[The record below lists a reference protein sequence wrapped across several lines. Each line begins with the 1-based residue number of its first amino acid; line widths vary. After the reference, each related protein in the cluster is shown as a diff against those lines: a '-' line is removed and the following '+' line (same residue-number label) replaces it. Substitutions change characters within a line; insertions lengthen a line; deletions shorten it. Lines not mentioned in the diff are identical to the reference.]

1 MASPPR
7 TLTNNNFNINNNNNV
22 TNLNTNN
29 DVATPKRK
37 TTAATPRP
45 SSLLENNMRKKS
57 QDSSCASV
65 KSSKSPMRSRTS
77 TGTFQ
82 KKRLREVEGETAVTT
97 PSSEP
102 LNYLSVPESDHSNS
116 DDSISPRRDSKMAR
130 FQEEST
136 VQANIVST
144 SPKFLRSQRSVTEN
158 PNSQPNSSQ
167 NPSSTSQNLSQN
179 LAGEFHTGC
188 TQQFNSMN
196 FGLNPCSSHNS
207 SPEIDLNTLFQ
218 QNDTI
223 PELGLENFPDLN
235 NDVNA
240 SINTSISSSVNLD
253 FSTPQSPQR
262 YASRTQFSTPIS
274 RTDETPSHHAIST
287 IQSIFTTNESHDS
300 PHIGDS
306 GFDLETQDSFHSTSI
321 NLNQLEP
328 QISTFRLKEYK
339 DLGHL
344 GAGGSSI
351 VYRAAP
357 PTNHFEISAIK
368 RFENPQES
376 DSPQHR
382 KKRESNKTQAK
393 TETDILELVHSNG
406 NSEFIITLYRYEE
419 ENDYTYV
426 QLELMDDSLENLM
439 KYPDQNMLKLKAL
452 NIYNEDK
459 INESARTGNI
469 GLCLE
474 MIRHYTDQVVRG
486 LMHCHSNGIVHRDIK
501 SGNLLIHYQENQV
514 KIADFGLSVE
524 RYASSFYSNTGEKR
538 LVDVVGTPANFAPE
552 MWLTSHFSG
561 TKSDFPTTDTATHLP
576 THAQTA
582 EKLSRFGKNL
592 DDYIGY
598 TEKVDIWAL
607 GCVLVQLAS
616 GIPLYNGKGQEE
628 MIFNETMEFDVH
640 GCNYSYNKAIGML
653 PGYLKDDD
661 LYDSFVGFLKCCF
674 EHSPADRADAHELY
688 DHEFLWEDEEMEPA

>member
-1 MASPPR
+1 M
-7 TLTNNNFNINNNNNV
+7 IE
-22 TNLNTNN
+22 N
-29 DVATPKRK
+29 DI
-37 TTAATPRP
+37 
-45 SSLLENNMRKKS
+45 RKKS
-57 QDSSCASV
+57 QDSSSASV

-82 KKRLREVEGETAVTT
+82 KRKLRDVEDDTAVPST

-102 LNYLSVPESDHSNS
+102 LNTLSVPEFVHSSS

-130 FQEEST
+130 FQDET
-136 VQANIVST
+136 PIQANVVST
-144 SPKFLRSQRSVTEN
+144 SPKFLRSQRSLTEEKRSS
-158 PNSQPNSSQ
+158 PHSSLTSLNSQPNSQ
-167 NPSSTSQNLSQN
+167 NPQNLSQN

-207 SPEIDLNTLFQ
+207 SQELDFQSLFQ
-218 QNDTI
+218 QNNEI
-223 PELGLENFPDLN
+223 PEVNLENFPDLN
-235 NDVNA
+235 NDLNIDHTNS
-240 SINTSISSSVNLD
+240 SINSSINLD

-262 YASRTQFSTPIS
+262 YNTRTQFSTPIS
-274 RTDETPSHHAIST
+274 RTDTPSQNAIST
-287 IQSIFTTNESHDS
+287 IQSIFTSNESHES
-300 PHIGDS
+300 PNIGDS
-306 GFDLETQDSFHSTSI
+306 GFDLENSLSTSI
-321 NLNQLEP
+321 NFAQLEP

-351 VYRAAP
+351 VYKAAP
-357 PTNHFEISAIK
+357 PTNLYEMSAIK
-368 RFENPQES
+368 RFENPRES

-406 NSEFIITLYRYEE
+406 NSEFIITLFRYEE
-419 ENDYTYV
+419 EEDYTYV

-439 KYPDQNMLKLKAL
+439 KYPDQNMLKLKEL
-452 NIYNEDK
+452 GIYNESK
-459 INESARTGNI
+459 INESAQHGNI

-474 MIRHYTDQVVRG
+474 MIRHFADQVVRG

-524 RYASSFYSNTGEKR
+524 RYASSFYSNSGEKR
-538 LVDVVGTPANFAPE
+538 LVDIVGTPANFAPE

-561 TKSDFPTTDTATHLP
+561 TNSDLTQTSTYLP
-576 THAQTA
+576 THGQMA
-582 EKLSRFGKNL
+582 EKLARFGKNL

-607 GCVLVQLAS
+607 GCVLAQLAS
-616 GIPLYNGKGQEE
+616 GVPLYSGKGQEE

-640 GCNYSYNKAIGML
+640 GCDYSYKKAIGVL
-653 PGYLKDDD
+653 PEYLKDDV
-661 LYDSFVGFLKCCF
+661 LYDPFVNFLKCCF
-674 EHSPADRADAHELY
+674 EHSPRDRADAHELF
-688 DHEFLWEDEEMEPA
+688 DHEFLVGVEEMEPA